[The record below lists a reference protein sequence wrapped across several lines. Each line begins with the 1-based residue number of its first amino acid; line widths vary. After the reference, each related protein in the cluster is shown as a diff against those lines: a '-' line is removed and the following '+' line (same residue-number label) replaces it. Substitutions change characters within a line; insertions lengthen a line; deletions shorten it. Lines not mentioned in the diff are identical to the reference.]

1 MEETLN
7 GRGLAAWENLESGKL
22 HKEKP
27 SLRFPMAIADI
38 FAGLLVT
45 VLGFGLG
52 TQHKSHGSLLTYW
65 EGNFEKAPSLT
76 ECSPICYL
84 EWYCASSSIF
94 FIPKY

>member
-22 HKEKP
+22 HKEKLA
-27 SLRFPMAIADI
+27 LRFPMAIDDI

-45 VLGFGLG
+45 ILGFGLG
-52 TQHKSHGSLLTYW
+52 TPHKSDGSLLTCW
-65 EGNFEKAPSLT
+65 EGKVGKESSLT
-76 ECSPICYL
+76 ECSLICYL
-84 EWYCASSSIF
+84 EGYCASSSQF

>member
-22 HKEKP
+22 HKEKLA
-27 SLRFPMAIADI
+27 LRFPMAIDDI
-38 FAGLLVT
+38 FASFLET
-45 VLGFGLG
+45 ILGFGLG
-52 TQHKSHGSLLTYW
+52 TPHKSHGILLTCW
-65 EGNFEKAPSLT
+65 EGKVRKEPSLT
-76 ECSPICYL
+76 ECSLICYL